1 MKKTFLFLFVS
12 FILIN
17 VINAQKIGP
26 KIVPAETEFK
36 FGDLAEGVTVT
47 HNFVIFNKGDE
58 VLVIKNVRASCG
70 CTAVQ
75 PEKTELAPN
84 ESTIIKAEFNTI
96 GRSGLQNKAIYVS
109 SNDPQTPELRLTF
122 TANILEKEKGNKE
135 YLFDRPILQLG
146 TTQHNFGKVKEGEI
160 VEFSLP
166 FQNVGKKE
174 LEIKDIQESCSC
186 TVTDLSNRKLK
197 PGEAGS
203 IRIKLDTKDREGKL
217 SRTVTFVT
225 NDPVNPK
232 QTITLFVNIV
242 K

>member
-1 MKKTFLFLFVS
+1 MKKILLILLP

-17 VINAQKIGP
+17 IIYAQNKIGP
-26 KIVPAETEFK
+26 KIVPAETEYK

-47 HNFVIFNKGDE
+47 HKFVIFNKGDE
-58 VLVIKNVRASCG
+58 VLNIKNVRASCG

-75 PEKTELAPN
+75 PEKTELKPG
-84 ESTIIKAEFNTI
+84 ESTIIKTEFNTI
-96 GRSGLQNKAIYVS
+96 GRNGMQNKAIYVT

-122 TANILEKEKGNKE
+122 TANILEKPSGNKE
-135 YLFDRPILQLG
+135 TLFDRPILQLG
-146 TTQHNFGKVKEGEI
+146 TTQHNFGKVKQGEI
-160 VEFSLP
+160 LEFSLP
-166 FQNVGKKE
+166 FQNSGKKE

-186 TVTDLSNRKLK
+186 TATQLSNKKLK

-203 IRIKLDTKDREGKL
+203 IKIKLDTKDREGKL

-225 NDPVNPK
+225 NDPMNPK
-232 QTITLFVNIV
+232 QTITLFVNIE